1 VSSAIV
7 LAKSNDPGSVMA
19 VPGMRRSSLVAHRVK
34 LHGVTAEVVAPH
46 ALNSTLRLVLAG
58 YPGATSGD
66 ETQLR
71 ITVERVGDEF
81 PSWEISDGMR
91 KFPESTKRGSAAIR
105 AEWLLVSE
113 ALKLW
118 THAVHV
124 HAGLVGTRDRA
135 ALLIGRSGIGKSTTT
150 MALGLAGLDVYTDD
164 VALIERGT
172 FQALSVP
179 RPIKLDRKSRAM
191 LQKRG
196 LEIPRRHRLNESIDR
211 TILPGLPP
219 AEGPAPRL
227 ASAIFFA
234 ENRGERPSFRPITSA
249 EAVMRLI
256 QQSATEHFDQ
266 GGPSEGALSIVNNV
280 PCYELVAADL
290 DQTVQAI
297 LCHLGVWHEGDP
309 VTKGSGDRLS
319 G

>member
-1 VSSAIV
+1 
-7 LAKSNDPGSVMA
+7 
-19 VPGMRRSSLVAHRVK
+19 MRRTALVAHRVT
-34 LHGVTAEVVAPH
+34 LHGVTAEVVAPP
-46 ALNSTLRLVLAG
+46 ALNATLRLVLAG
-58 YPGATSGD
+58 YPDAGPGD
-66 ETQLR
+66 EAQLR
-71 ITVERVGDEF
+71 ITVERVGEDF
-81 PSWEISDGMR
+81 PSWEVSDGAR

-191 LQKRG
+191 LRKRG
-196 LEIPRRHRLNESIDR
+196 LEIPRRHRLNESINR
-211 TILPGLPP
+211 TILPGMPS

-234 ENRGERPSFRPITSA
+234 ENREDRPHFRPITSA

-266 GGPSEGALSIVNNV
+266 LGPSEGAMSIVNNV
-280 PCYELVAADL
+280 PCYELVASDL
-290 DQTVQAI
+290 DKTVQAI
-297 LCHLGVWHEGDP
+297 LCHLGVGHEGNS
-309 VTKGSGDRLS
+309 GSRVSDSALPG
-319 G
+319 